1 MDPSRTLLVAC
12 ATVIED
18 LQSLLP
24 PGMQSWVFDFGL
36 HVNPARLREK
46 LQQVI
51 DELGAGFETI
61 LLGYGLCSQAL
72 VGIRANG
79 CRLVAPRVDDCIAL
93 FIGSAAAYR
102 EQCRREPG
110 TYYLTKGWIKA
121 GDTPFSDFARTVE
134 KYGREKAEKVYQ
146 QMMGRYRR
154 LAFINTSLH
163 ELETCRQY
171 SRSTAD
177 AFDLQFEEIEG
188 SSRLVRK
195 LLAGEWDGEFVVLER
210 GETFTL
216 DHFLPLLEGQ
226 A

>member
-1 MDPSRTLLVAC
+1 MDPSRSLLLAC

-24 PGMQSWVFDFGL
+24 PGMQSRVFDFGL
-36 HVNPARLREK
+36 HVNPSRLREK

-51 DELGAGFETI
+51 DAQGEEVETI
-61 LLGYGLCSQAL
+61 LLGYGMCSQAL
-72 VGIRANG
+72 VGIRAHG

-93 FIGSAAAYR
+93 FLGSAAAYR

-121 GDTPFSDFARTVE
+121 GNTPFSDFARTVE
-134 KYGREKAEKVYQ
+134 KFGREKAEMIYQ
-146 QMMGRYRR
+146 QVMGRYKR
-154 LAFINTSLH
+154 LVFINTSHH
-163 ELETCRQY
+163 ELEACRQY
-171 SRSTAD
+171 VRSTAG
-177 AFDLQFEEIEG
+177 AFNLQFEEIEG

-195 LLAGEWDGEFVVLER
+195 LLAGEWDNEFVVLER
-210 GETFTL
+210 EETFTL
-216 DHFLPLLEGQ
+216 DHFLPLLEGR